1 MRTLSPLFALCTV
14 AALAA
19 CAVNPVT
26 FPPAE
31 DPPAE
36 DPPAEDPPVEDPPAE
51 DPPAEDC
58 DAIGDEDGNGL
69 ADCSDPVCA
78 SAPVCQIDV
87 PPHGIRVTTAGPGRG
102 TITAIVGAAPCD
114 AACLERLPLGTPV
127 QLTATAAPGS
137 WFRGWVAGCDGR
149 HTCNV
154 VAADGLTVTG
164 DFTDEPNRVFLSSTR
179 HDGNFGGLAGGDA
192 ICQQLAQQAG
202 LTGLYRILLSIPP
215 AAWSTRI
222 AGARGWIR
230 VDGEPVGDTT
240 LGDGAGLYNV
250 RTDEHG
256 ADVGLGEYW
265 AVGPTTIFGSSYC
278 AGWSS
283 NLGGT
288 TNDRAANYGFT
299 TRTALLDT
307 PIFVGSAPCSQPNRF
322 LCAEVDRQ
330 VAVAPIAT
338 SGRLAFVTTGSWN
351 LASGLAAADALCASD
366 AGAAGK
372 PGTFKAFL
380 STSTASAISRFDTAG
395 APWVRAD
402 GLPLLA
408 TAKSFESAA
417 YLDAAPGVRLDG
429 SVQPT
434 FALLPFGAPTFN
446 AHGSPGTTCN
456 DWTSSSV
463 NTTAVEGF
471 TPWDTGPRMAGTT
484 CNQSLPVLCLQ
495 E

>member
-1 MRTLSPLFALCTV
+1 MRTLSQLVALCTV

-19 CAVNPVT
+19 CSVNPVT
-26 FPPAE
+26 FPLDDGAPTD
-31 DPPAE
+31 DPR
-36 DPPAEDPPVEDPPAE
+36 
-51 DPPAEDC
+51 AEDC
-58 DAIGDEDGNGL
+58 NAIGDEDGNGL

-78 SAPVCQIDV
+78 STPVCQIDV
-87 PPHGIRVTTAGPGRG
+87 PHQGIRVTTTGPGRG
-102 TITAIVGAAPCD
+102 TITATVGAAPCD

-137 WFRGWVAGCDGR
+137 WFHGWTAGCDGR
-149 HTCNV
+149 HTCSV

-164 DFTDEPNRVFLSSTR
+164 DFTDEPNRVFLSSTM

-215 AAWSTRI
+215 ADWSTRI

-250 RTDEHG
+250 RIDEHG
-256 ADVGLGEYW
+256 ADVGLGQYW
-265 AVGPTTIFGSSYC
+265 AVGPTAIFGSTYC

-283 NLGGT
+283 NLGGA
-288 TNDRAANYGFT
+288 TNDQAANYGYT
-299 TRTALLDT
+299 TRTAHLDT
-307 PIFVGSAPCSQPNRF
+307 PIFVGSVPCSQPNRF

-338 SGRLAFVTTGSWN
+338 SGRLAFVTTGSWDTT
-351 LASGLAAADALCASD
+351 SGLAAADALCTSE

-372 PGTFKAFL
+372 PGSFKALL

-408 TAKSFESAA
+408 SAKSFESAA
-417 YLDAAPGVRLDG
+417 YLDTAPGVRLDG

-434 FALLPFGAPTFN
+434 FTVIPFGAQTFDTP
-446 AHGSPGTTCN
+446 GSLGTTCN
-456 DWTSSSV
+456 DWTTLSV
-463 NTTAVEGF
+463 IISAQGF
-471 TPWDTGPRMAGTT
+471 TPWDTGPRMAATT